1 MGLAYGA
8 ATEPG
13 HGGYAKRIGVII
25 DPDGVVLV
33 ADMAVSAGDFP
44 TEALARVG

>member
-13 HGGYAKRIGVII
+13 TGGYAGRVGVII
-25 DPDGVVLV
+25 DPEGNVLSYSSSV
-33 ADMAVSAGDFP
+33 DAGAFP
-44 TEALARVG
+44 AEALTRIS